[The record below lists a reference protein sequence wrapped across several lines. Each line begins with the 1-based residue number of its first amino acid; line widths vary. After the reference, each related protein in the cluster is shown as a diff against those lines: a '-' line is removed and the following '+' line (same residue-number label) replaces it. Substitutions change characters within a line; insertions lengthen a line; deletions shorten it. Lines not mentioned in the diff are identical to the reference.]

1 MLTIN
6 LGKGMVSGVSL
17 RRGKD
22 RLVMVDMGLC
32 GSSSE
37 DVLLIA
43 NQSIDVF
50 FSDREIMSIYDFNNV
65 KKIAKKFKKI
75 YFKIVH

>member
-1 MLTIN
+1 
-6 LGKGMVSGVSL
+6 MVSGVSL

-22 RLVMVDMGLC
+22 RLVKVDMGLC

-43 NQSIDVF
+43 NQSTELF
-50 FSDREIMSIYDFNNV
+50 FFLDRDIKKCKKMY
-65 KKIAKKFKKI
+65 KKIGKK
-75 YFKIVH
+75 